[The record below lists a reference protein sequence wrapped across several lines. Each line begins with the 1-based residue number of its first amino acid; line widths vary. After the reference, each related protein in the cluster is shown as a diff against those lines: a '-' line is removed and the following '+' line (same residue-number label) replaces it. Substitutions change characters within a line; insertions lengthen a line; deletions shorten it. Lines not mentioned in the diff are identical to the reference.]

1 MTDRSIRRAAERKAV
16 KAARKAARLN
26 GTLPQISEAQLTA
39 NRANAQLAHGAV
51 TPEGQAIS
59 SRNHTT
65 HGLTAI
71 PTPEFKVLP
80 DEDQSAFDRT
90 LAAFQRDWTP
100 SNSTEHE
107 LVHRLAVHAWLQS
120 RALRLQNNILA
131 EVGEIRAVEER
142 KEFALLMRYHAANL
156 RAFSKALSEIVR
168 LKNFQRSQEKNQLIL
183 ERRALD
189 TQIRFESQKQKMELH
204 IAKMQLIEFKKA
216 AIKPRNQCQKDTRS
230 AQTQAVAAA

>member
-1 MTDRSIRRAAERKAV
+1 MTERAIRRAAERKAV
-16 KAARKAARLN
+16 KAARKAQ
-26 GTLPQISEAQLTA
+26 PVSQAQFTA
-39 NRANAQLAHGAV
+39 NQANAQLSTGAASE
-51 TPEGQAIS
+51 EGKAIS
-59 SRNHTT
+59 SRNHTM

-71 PTPEFKVLP
+71 PTPDFKVLP
-80 DEDQSAFDRT
+80 NEDQSAFDRT

-100 SNSTEHE
+100 ANSTEHE

-120 RALRLQNNILA
+120 RALRLQNNILV

-168 LKNFQRSQEKNQLIL
+168 LKNFQRSQEKSKAII

-189 TQIRFESQKQKMELH
+189 TQIRFESQKQKTELH
-204 IAKMQLIEFKKA
+204 TARMQLIQLKQEAFKQ
-216 AIKPRNQCQKDTRS
+216 RNQS
-230 AQTQAVAAA
+230 AKIEEKPSIQHGAANSGC